1 MTDPADDR
9 DLSDDAIARHLRE
22 GQALEAPPDAVL
34 LRAMAV
40 WRPRAAPATGVA
52 PLVRAAGVL
61 VRRLQAALSHDSGIA
76 PLPLPGLRTAAV
88 ATRQLLYSCDGID
101 IDLRIQPMD
110 HAPARALW
118 RVSGQLLG
126 PLGAGQVTLQSGNW
140 SANCTWNELCE
151 FSFTNVPDGLCLLL
165 LQGEDWEAEIGPF
178 DLRGPAGTP

>member
-1 MTDPADDR
+1 MTQPADDR
-9 DLSDDAIARHLRE
+9 DLSDDAIVRHLRE

-40 WRPRAAPATGVA
+40 WRPRAAPAPGVA

-61 VRRLQAALSHDSGIA
+61 VRRLQAALSHDSGIG
-76 PLPLPGLRTAAV
+76 PLPLPGLRTTAV

-110 HAPARALW
+110 GGPARALW

-126 PLGAGQVTLQSGNW
+126 PLGAGQVTLQCGGWQAS
-140 SANCTWNELCE
+140 SAWNELCE
-151 FSFTNVPDGLCLLL
+151 FSFANVPDGLCLLL

-178 DLRGPAGTP
+178 DLHGPVGAP

>member
-1 MTDPADDR
+1 MTEPAADR
-9 DLSDDAIARHLRE
+9 DLSDDAIAHHLRE
-22 GQALEAPPDAVL
+22 GLTLEAPPDAVL

-40 WRPRAAPATGVA
+40 WRPRTAPATGLA
-52 PLVRAAGVL
+52 PLVRGAGVL
-61 VRRLQAALSHDSGIA
+61 VRRLQAALSHDSGIGA
-76 PLPLPGLRTAAV
+76 QPLPGLRTAVV

-110 HAPARALW
+110 GGHARALW

-126 PLGAGQVTLQSGNW
+126 PLGAGQVTLQCGTWRAS
-140 SANCTWNELCE
+140 SAWNELCE

-165 LQGEDWEAEIGPF
+165 LQGEDWDAEIGPF